1 MKIQAVITEDTKTLT
16 PNKEHKNF
24 TETTTIIPKGTKVEG
39 EMKSIQGKRKGEDF
53 LYRVFFT
60 NDGHIIFQNKIS
72 NIMPTT
78 EVTLGTDASTTPKLV
93 NLKPAELFN
102 KLKFA
107 GAVIGGISGFAYAK
121 YKKNDM
127 RKSAMYIGAGAVIGY
142 AVAYVIDTRKK
153 AVVNPS
159 K

>member
-1 MKIQAVITEDTKTLT
+1 MTIKGVITEDTKTLI

-24 TETTTIIPKGTKVEG
+24 TETTTIIPKGTTVEG

-60 NDGHIIFQNKIS
+60 NDGHIIFQNKIT
-72 NIMPTT
+72 NLMPTT
-78 EVTLGTDASTTPKLV
+78 EVTLGADASRSPTLI
-93 NLKPAELFN
+93 NLKPAEIFN
-102 KLKFA
+102 KLKFT
-107 GAVIGGISGFAYAK
+107 GAVVGAISGFAYAK
-121 YKKNDM
+121 YQKHDM

-153 AVVNPS
+153 ATVEPS